1 MKVNSSTIAEIN
13 QEEVEGQK
21 YLKITFV
28 NGREYLYE
36 GVSAETYE
44 KFLTAESKGVFFHE
58 NINGRYNYSRVK

>member
-1 MKVNSSTIAEIN
+1 MKVNSSTIAEIDR
-13 QEEVEGQK
+13 EVIDGEI
-21 YLKITFV
+21 YLKVTFK

-36 GVSAETYE
+36 NVSAETYE

>member
-21 YLKITFV
+21 YLKVTFV

-36 GVSAETYE
+36 GVSDDLYKRFTE
-44 KFLTAESKGVFFHE
+44 AESKGKFFHE
-58 NINGRYNYSRVK
+58 NINYRFNYTRVK